1 MPNEPVIVVVCGG
14 AGSENGPLGSRWGQL
29 KTDVSDVM
37 STVSSGVAP
46 GAVRRTT
53 AGTWKSL
60 TCALWMNPRVR
71 TTAGLAR
78 TCRDSDRRAA
88 ALRCAFLSWACARAG
103 EERAVVVA
111 AAVVAK
117 APMAKQ

>member
-14 AGSENGPLGSRWGQL
+14 GGSANGPLGSRWGQL

-60 TCALWMNPRVR
+60 TCALWMKPRVR
-71 TTAGLAR
+71 TIAGLAR
-78 TCRDSDRRAA
+78 TCRARDRRAT
-88 ALRCAFLSWACARAG
+88 ALRCAFLSWACARPGAG
-103 EERAVVVA
+103 DRAVVV
-111 AAVVAK
+111 
-117 APMAKQ
+117 